1 MDNEAGMDD
10 KAGIDDEAAMDDKA
24 GIDDEAGMDDEDGMD
39 DDTGMD
45 GEECGRST
53 SAGQCIKCLCFPCL
67 VLFFI
72 ALTIFQYTH
81 YCSILLTT
89 AQTPLV
95 RSLAVIGTDQSQAE
109 NIPPHSLSLCSLTI
123 RPKDNWNF

>member
-1 MDNEAGMDD
+1 MDDEAGMDD

-89 AQTPLV
+89 AQIPLCAPLLSSGPTNL
-95 RSLAVIGTDQSQAE
+95 RLRIFLLTL
-109 NIPPHSLSLCSLTI
+109 SLSALSL
-123 RPKDNWNF
+123 